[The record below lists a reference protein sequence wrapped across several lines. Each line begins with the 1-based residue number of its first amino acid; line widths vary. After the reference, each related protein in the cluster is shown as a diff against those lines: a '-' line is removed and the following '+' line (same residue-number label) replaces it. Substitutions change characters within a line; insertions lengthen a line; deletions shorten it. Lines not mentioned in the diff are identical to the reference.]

1 MTDKTRLRIG
11 AGVTVVFL
19 AGLSAAGLAAR
30 DGQPAGAATSARTT
44 ASVPAPD
51 GPATG
56 KPESDGAEDA
66 ERGALD
72 AALSAL
78 AGVAGLD
85 GDDVSERGD
94 GAEDTERG
102 ALDAALSAL
111 AGVAGLDGDDGAE
124 HGDDDDH
131 EELEDDE

>member
-11 AGVTVVFL
+11 AGVTVLFL
-19 AGLSAAGLAAR
+19 AALSAAGLAAR
-30 DGQPAGAATSARTT
+30 DGQPAGTATSARTT
-44 ASVPAPD
+44 ASAPAPD

-56 KPESDGAEDA
+56 RPENDGGEHADE
-66 ERGALD
+66 
-72 AALSAL
+72 
-78 AGVAGLD
+78 
-85 GDDVSERGD
+85 
-94 GAEDTERG
+94 TERG

-124 HGDDDDH
+124 RGDDEDDH